1 MRCFR
6 IDRIYRCILKYIAT
20 VMGEEY
26 ILPPVLNLDNVYET
40 STPDSPV
47 VFILNPGADPGKDLV
62 KLAKRCDISDSD
74 FVRISLGQGQ
84 EKVTNQSM

>member
-1 MRCFR
+1 
-6 IDRIYRCILKYIAT
+6 
-20 VMGEEY
+20 MGEEY

-74 FVRISLGQGQ
+74 FCADLSWSRTREGNESVNVTGSSLI
-84 EKVTNQSM
+84 